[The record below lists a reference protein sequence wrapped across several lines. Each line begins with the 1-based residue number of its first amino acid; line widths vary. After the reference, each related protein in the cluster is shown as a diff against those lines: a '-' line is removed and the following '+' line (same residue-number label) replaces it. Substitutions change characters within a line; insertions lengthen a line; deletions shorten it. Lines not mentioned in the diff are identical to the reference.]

1 MRELYIGRAE
11 EAGEEGPTYR
21 FDYYILVDQME
32 FRTGLFCESYGIKVL
47 SPETQEAEVI
57 PNITVSASRIGE
69 LAELMMRN
77 GVSPAT
83 ARDVVLDWL

>member
-11 EAGEEGPTYR
+11 EAEEEGPSYR

-32 FRTGLFCESYGIKVL
+32 FRQGLFCESYGIKVI
-47 SPETQEAEVI
+47 SPDTQEAEVI
-57 PNITVSASRIGE
+57 PNITISVSRIDE
-69 LAELMMRN
+69 LAQLMLRN